1 MVYGG
6 QGLGRIGG
14 KVVFVPF
21 TAPGDRVQVE
31 TIREKK
37 GYAEARLKSIEKN
50 SPWRVRPFCRLFGE
64 CGGCH
69 FQHLS
74 YPQQL
79 RLKEETL
86 RELLPPLMKK
96 GNYPEI
102 LPAMPSPH
110 DRGYR
115 IRAQFKAGQG
125 GGKEIL
131 GFYSFK
137 THRLVEVEE
146 CPLLHPLLNHIL
158 QGLRAWV
165 TEKKRF
171 SLKGADI
178 QGSPEEGRG
187 VIRLRVEGKVSRQIA
202 EELGKGISGVKGV
215 VVEGRQKVSWGD
227 LTLLYQGPKILGRES
242 LRMRARYDSF
252 TQVNPYQNWN
262 LVIVVVEWAKLTGRE
277 KVFDLF
283 CGSGNLTLPL
293 AQQAMKVWGVDQDR
307 RAVENAVENAR
318 GNKLLNC
325 TFLAARAA
333 DGITR
338 VLQEAKSVDL
348 AILDPPRSGAK
359 DVLGALALLQPE
371 KILYISCEPPTLAR
385 DLTRLEKLGYYT
397 RQIQPL
403 DMFPQTYH
411 IEVIAEVIK
420 NRV

>member
-1 MVYGG
+1 
-6 QGLGRIGG
+6 
-14 KVVFVPF
+14 
-21 TAPGDRVQVE
+21 
-31 TIREKK
+31 
-37 GYAEARLKSIEKN
+37 
-50 SPWRVRPFCRLFGE
+50 
-64 CGGCH
+64 
-69 FQHLS
+69 
-74 YPQQL
+74 
-79 RLKEETL
+79 
-86 RELLPPLMKK
+86 
-96 GNYPEI
+96 
-102 LPAMPSPH
+102 
-110 DRGYR
+110 
-115 IRAQFKAGQG
+115 
-125 GGKEIL
+125 
-131 GFYSFK
+131 
-137 THRLVEVEE
+137 
-146 CPLLHPLLNHIL
+146 
-158 QGLRAWV
+158 
-165 TEKKRF
+165 
-171 SLKGADI
+171 
-178 QGSPEEGRG
+178 
-187 VIRLRVEGKVSRQIA
+187 
-202 EELGKGISGVKGV
+202 
-215 VVEGRQKVSWGD
+215 
-227 LTLLYQGPKILGRES
+227 
-242 LRMRARYDSF
+242 MRARYDSF